1 MTDSRKK
8 LGAWGER
15 VAAEKLRASGYAIVA
30 QNWRCA
36 HGEIDIVAQKDGELV
51 FVEVK
56 TRRGR
61 GHGTPE
67 EAVTPRK
74 ARKLF
79 ELAQWYC
86 VEEELD
92 DADWR
97 VDLMAVELDTAGKLL
112 RCEHVPNIMP
122 GW

>member
-1 MTDSRKK
+1 MSSPRQK

-15 VAAEKLRASGYAIVA
+15 VAAEKLRATGYAIVA

-67 EAVTPRK
+67 EAITPRK

-97 VDLMAVELDTAGKLL
+97 VDLMAVELDASGKLL
-112 RCEHVPNIMP
+112 RCEHVPNITP

>member
-1 MTDSRKK
+1 MTDARKK

-15 VAAEKLRASGYAIVA
+15 VAAEQLRAGGYDILAR
-30 QNWRCA
+30 NWRCA
-36 HGEIDIVAQKDGELV
+36 HGEIDIVARQGDELV

-67 EAVTPRK
+67 EAITAHK

-86 VEEELD
+86 VEEDLD
-92 DADWR
+92 EVDWR
-97 VDLMAVELDTAGKLL
+97 VDLMAVELDSAGKLL
-112 RCEHVPNIMP
+112 RCEHVPNITP

>member
-1 MTDSRKK
+1 MTDARKK

-15 VAAEKLRASGYAIVA
+15 VAAEQLRAGGYDILAR
-30 QNWRCA
+30 NWRCA
-36 HGEIDIVAQKDGELV
+36 YGEIDIVARRDDQLV

-67 EAVTPRK
+67 EAVTPHK

-86 VEEELD
+86 VEEDLD
-92 DADWR
+92 DVDWR
-97 VDLMAVELDTAGKLL
+97 VDLMAVELDDTGKLL
-112 RCEHVPNIMP
+112 RCEHVPNITP

>member
-1 MTDSRKK
+1 MTDARKK

-15 VAAEKLRASGYAIVA
+15 VAAEHLRAGGYDILAR
-30 QNWRCA
+30 NWRCA
-36 HGEIDIVAQKDGELV
+36 YGEIDIVARQGDELV

-67 EAVTPRK
+67 EAVTAHK
-74 ARKLF
+74 VRKLF

-92 DADWR
+92 EADWR
-97 VDLMAVELDTAGKLL
+97 VDLMAVELDDTGKLL